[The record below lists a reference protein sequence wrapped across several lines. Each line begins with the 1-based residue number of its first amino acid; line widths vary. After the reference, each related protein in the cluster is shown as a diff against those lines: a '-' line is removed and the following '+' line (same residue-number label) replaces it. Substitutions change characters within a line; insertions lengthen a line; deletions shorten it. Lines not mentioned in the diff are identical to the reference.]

1 MINVTKIIDIS
12 WPISPEMTAY
22 KDKHEAIFTPVAEFA
37 RDHYRKSTITLSS
50 HDGTHV
56 DAPSHFLESGVTI
69 DHVPLAT
76 LNGPCKVIDLVH
88 CDEKIT
94 LTDVAACDINA
105 GDIILFK
112 TKNSLL
118 SPNAPFNPNFIFIDH
133 QAARFLADKKIKAIG
148 VDYLG
153 IERQQPG
160 HETHDAFL
168 SNNIGVIEGLRLADV
183 CAGSYFLC
191 CLPLNVQGLDGAPAR
206 AVLLQ

>member
-1 MINVTKIIDIS
+1 MINITQIIDIS
-12 WPISPEMTAY
+12 WPISSEMTAY
-22 KDKHEAIFTPVAEFA
+22 KDKHETTFTTIAEFD

-56 DAPSHFLESGVTI
+56 DGPSHFLEHGVSI

-76 LNGPCKVIDLVH
+76 FIGPCKVIDLTH

-94 LTDVAACDINA
+94 LSDVAACDVNA

-118 SPNAPFNPNFIFIDH
+118 SPTAAFNPNFVFIDLH
-133 QAARFLADKKIKAIG
+133 AALFLADKKIKTVG

-153 IERQQPG
+153 IERQQPK
-160 HETHDAFL
+160 HETHEAFL
-168 SNNIGVIEGLRLADV
+168 ANNIGVIEGLRLADAA
-183 CAGSYFLC
+183 AGSYFLC
-191 CLPLNVQGLDGAPAR
+191 CLPLKVQGLEGAPAR
-206 AVLLQ
+206 AILLK